1 MNNMTVRLP
10 EGVQID
16 ETSYSTTKGT
26 LTLGPLE
33 KGYGRTL
40 GNSLRRALLNSIP
53 GSAIISIKVDG
64 VNHEFTTITGVVED
78 VSDFILNL
86 KEVRLKMLDGNVEK
100 VSIDVKGKG
109 TLKAGDIQKG
119 SPNLEILNPNL
130 HIATLNEDADF
141 TLELRIE
148 RGRGYVPA
156 NKNKKAES
164 PIGTIYIDSI
174 FTPVKF
180 VKYEIEAARV
190 EGKSDF
196 EKLII
201 DVETDGSITPDDA
214 VSHAA
219 KVLRNHLNLF
229 ITSELEDKFDEPH
242 EEEEDMARTRK
253 QLLRSIDELELS
265 VRSHNC
271 LKAAEINILAD
282 LVSKSEQEMLKFE
295 NFGRKSLLELQQK
308 LGELGLSFD
317 MDVNRYIGEDDF

>member
-16 ETSYSTTKGT
+16 EATYSSTKGT
-26 LTLGPLE
+26 LLLGPLE

-64 VNHEFTTITGVVED
+64 INHEFSTITGVVED
-78 VSDFILNL
+78 VADIILNI
-86 KEVRLKMLDGNVEK
+86 KEVRLKMLEGNVEK

-109 TLKAGDIQKG
+109 TLIAADIHK
-119 SPNLEILNPNL
+119 SSANIEVLNPDL
-130 HIATLNEDADF
+130 HLATLNDDANF

-148 RGRGYVPA
+148 RGRGYVSA
-156 NKNKKAES
+156 DKNKKPES

-174 FTPVKF
+174 FTPVRF
-180 VKYEIEAARV
+180 VKYEVESTRV

-196 EKLII
+196 ENLTL

-214 VSHAA
+214 VSQAA

-229 ITSELEDKFDEPH
+229 ITSEIEDKFDEPR

-271 LKAAEINILAD
+271 LKAAEINILGD
-282 LVSKSEQEMLKFE
+282 LVSKSEQEMLKFK

-308 LGELGLSFD
+308 LGELGLNFD
-317 MDVNRYIGEDDF
+317 MDVKRYIGEDDF